1 VSPAFSGRPGPGSHD
16 SADPGGAVVVRD
28 AREADLPAIVALYAD
43 DDLGSTREQPGE
55 PLAAEYR
62 RAFADV
68 EADPRTRLVVAEV
81 DGAVV
86 GTLQLSFLPHVVRR
100 GGERAQIEAVRVS
113 SSHRGSGLGRQL
125 LTWAVER
132 ARERGCVLL
141 QLTTD
146 AARPDA
152 HRFYESLGFTASHVG
167 MKLLL

>member
-1 VSPAFSGRPGPGSHD
+1 MSAASSGPAGPVRPDDAGP
-16 SADPGGAVVVRD
+16 AWPAVVRD
-28 AREADLPAIVALYAD
+28 AEERDLPAIVALYAD

-55 PLAAEYR
+55 PLAEEYR
-62 RAFADV
+62 RGFAAV
-68 EADPRTRLVVAEV
+68 TADPRTRLVVAEL

-100 GGERAQIEAVRVS
+100 GGERAQVEAVRVAS
-113 SSHRGSGLGRQL
+113 SSRGSGLGRAL
-125 LTWAVER
+125 LTWAVEQ
-132 ARERGCVLL
+132 ARERGCVLV

-167 MKLLL
+167 MKLAL